1 MVRSRSFLFS
11 EMQWVQLEARTFWLV
26 MAASFLVVA
35 IWESLRPH
43 RELSIPGERRWSRH
57 GLLLILSSVTSVG
70 IYRVG
75 PVVVAAS
82 MAHSRFGLFHQIALP
97 YAVQFVLAI
106 LLLDFVRYA
115 VHCAEHHVP
124 ILWRMHQVHHS
135 DPDFDLSTGAR
146 VHPIETVLV
155 QGATLGA
162 VALLAPPVAAV
173 LVVELVT
180 CFQVFFAHANVSMPV
195 GLEKFLRRVVVTPQM
210 HRVHHS
216 EDAAEQARNLSDIFP
231 WWDHLFRTYLA
242 APSKGDAG
250 VVMGMRGFQN
260 TGSLD
265 LPFMLLQPFRRE
277 PQSAANPVVSQE
289 SSVRS

>member
-1 MVRSRSFLFS
+1 
-11 EMQWVQLEARTFWLV
+11 MQWAQMEARTFWLV
-26 MAASFLVVA
+26 MAAGFLVVA

-57 GLLLILSSVTSVG
+57 GLLLIVSSATSVG
-70 IYRVG
+70 IYRIG

-97 YAVQFVLAI
+97 YAVQFILTI
-106 LLLDFVRYA
+106 LLLDFLRYA
-115 VHCAEHHVP
+115 VHWAEHHVP

-155 QGATLGA
+155 QGVTLGA

-195 GLEKFLRRVVVTPQM
+195 GLEKVLRRVVVTPQM

-216 EDAAEQARNLSDIFP
+216 EDAGEQSRNLSEIFP

-242 APSKGDAG
+242 TPAAGDAG
-250 VVMGMRGFQN
+250 LVGMKGLQN

-265 LPFMLLQPFRRE
+265 LWFMLSQPFRRE
-277 PQSAANPVVSQE
+277 RQALVDPVVSQG

>member
-1 MVRSRSFLFS
+1 MHWA
-11 EMQWVQLEARTFWLV
+11 QIEARTFWLV
-26 MAASFLVVA
+26 MAGSFLLVA
-35 IWESLRPH
+35 VWESLRPQ

-57 GLLLILSSVTSVG
+57 GLLLVLSTATSVG

-82 MAHSRFGLFHQIALP
+82 MAPGHFGLFHQITLP
-97 YAVQFVLAI
+97 YALRFLLTI
-106 LLLDFVRYA
+106 LLLDFVRFS
-115 VHCAEHHVP
+115 VHWFQHHVP

-146 VHPIETVLV
+146 VHPLETVLV
-155 QGATLGA
+155 QGATLAA

-173 LVVELVT
+173 LAVELVT

-195 GLEKFLRRVVVTPQM
+195 GLEKYLRRVIVTPQM

-216 EDAAEQARNLSDIFP
+216 ENATEQSRNLSDIFP

-242 APSKGDAG
+242 ASATGDLGLVGMKGL
-250 VVMGMRGFQN
+250 QN

-265 LPFMLLQPFRRE
+265 LWFMLSQPFRRE
-277 PQSAANPVVSQE
+277 INQENSAQS
-289 SSVRS
+289 